1 MGGKAFRPLLG
12 NQFRLSLGGKEAGG
26 VFRAVGEFSSSLPR
40 VKESHMGET
49 KREAQEFAVGAPDH
63 GTLRIERQLDKDKT
77 LWDWFDKAVIQGD
90 QEANEVEATLEFL
103 DSKLQPKAIFTFT
116 EVWPCSY
123 EIGEFS
129 TDGSSWATE
138 IVELSYTFGERTK

>member
-1 MGGKAFRPLLG
+1 MPSDKFRPLLG
-12 NQFRLSLGGKEAGG
+12 NQFRLVLGGKESAG

-40 VKESHMGET
+40 AKESHMGES
-49 KREAQEFAVGAPDH
+49 KREAQEFPHGAPDH

-77 LWDWFDKAVIQGD
+77 LWDWFETVVINGE
-90 QEANEVEATLEFL
+90 QEGNEVEATLEFL
-103 DSKLQPKAIFTFT
+103 DSKAQAKATYSFT

-129 TDGSSWATE
+129 TDGSTWATE

>member
-1 MGGKAFRPLLG
+1 MPDTKFRPLLG
-12 NQFRLSLGGKEAGG
+12 NQFRLNLGGKEAGG

-49 KREAQEFAVGAPDH
+49 KREAQEFAVGQPDH

-77 LWDWFDKAVIQGD
+77 LWDWFETVVINGE
-90 QEANEVEATLEFL
+90 QEGNEVEATLEFL
-103 DSKLQPKAIFTFT
+103 DSKLQPKATYTFT

>member
-1 MGGKAFRPLLG
+1 MPGKTFRPLLG
-12 NQFRLSLGGKEAGG
+12 NQFRLNLQGKEAGG

-40 VKESHMGET
+40 VKESHMGEA
-49 KREAQEFAVGAPDH
+49 KREAQEFAVGAPEF

-77 LWDWFDKAVIQGD
+77 LWDWFEKAVINGD
-90 QEANEVEATLEFL
+90 QEANEVEATLDFL
-103 DSKLQPKAIFTFT
+103 DSKLQPKATYTFT

-129 TDGSSWATE
+129 TDGGTWATE
-138 IVELSYTFGERTK
+138 IVELSYTLGERTK